1 MPTAVKLLTEE
12 EFGDAEIHD
21 IYSMVISKAVVL
33 LENTII
39 CTECIGGPAASHWSS
54 FFICNHSDQHSVC

>member
-33 LENTII
+33 
-39 CTECIGGPAASHWSS
+39 
-54 FFICNHSDQHSVC
+54 

>member
-1 MPTAVKLLTEE
+1 MSTAVKLLTEE

-39 CTECIGGPAASHWSS
+39 CTECIGGPAASH
-54 FFICNHSDQHSVC
+54 